1 MHDDLGNRM
10 KDNYENRFRYQ
21 LTRRIPVI
29 IRVDGKA
36 FHTLTQGC
44 EPFDKRLTDTMT
56 ATALHL
62 CEEIQGV
69 KCAYKQSDE
78 ISLLLTDYDLITT
91 QAWFD
96 YNLQKV
102 VSISASMAAV
112 KFTELWGKHA
122 LFDSRAFNIPV
133 DEVANYFIWRQK
145 DWLRNSVAMLAQSH
159 FSSNQLHGKSQAD
172 MHEMLRGVGVN
183 WDDLEPRFKN
193 GTFIHKVL
201 WDCDKDDNPIY
212 EWRVKENTIF
222 TQDRDIIE
230 QYLGRKD

>member
-1 MHDDLGNRM
+1 M

-96 YNLQKV
+96 YNLNKV
-102 VSISASMAAV
+102 VSISAALASV
-112 KFTELWGKHA
+112 KFTELYNKYA
-122 LFDSRAFNIPV
+122 IFDSRAFNIPV

-159 FSSNQLHGKSQAD
+159 FSANQLHGKSQAD
-172 MHEMLRGVGVN
+172 MHEMLHSININ
-183 WDDLEPRFKN
+183 WNDLELRFKN
-193 GTFIHKVL
+193 GTFICKIIDEPTGMSS
-201 WDCDKDDNPIY
+201 WQ
-212 EWRVKENTIF
+212 VKEDVIF
-222 TQDRDIIE
+222 TQDRNIIE
-230 QYLGRKD
+230 QYLTRKD